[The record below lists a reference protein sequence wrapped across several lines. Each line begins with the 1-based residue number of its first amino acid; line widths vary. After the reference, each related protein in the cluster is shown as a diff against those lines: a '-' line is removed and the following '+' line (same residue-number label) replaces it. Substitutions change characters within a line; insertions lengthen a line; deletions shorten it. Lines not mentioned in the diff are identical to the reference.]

1 MKCHRLKESLNVIL
15 GNAQLKR
22 KEKDGNEK
30 KNMRQQ
36 KTNSKMV
43 DLNLPM
49 SIIMSNV
56 EVLDNQLKAE
66 KQYPTCDYFQEN
78 LFK

>member
-1 MKCHRLKESLNVIL
+1 MGQE
-15 GNAQLKR
+15 
-22 KEKDGNEK
+22 
-30 KNMRQQ
+30 

-56 EVLDNQLKAE
+56 EVLDNQLKSRE
-66 KQYPTCDYFQEN
+66 VISNYRLKI
-78 LFK
+78 LFKYRDAG